1 MQIPY
6 RQYGSRLF
14 LYLVCLATTW
24 NLRFCALA
32 PVGALFIL
40 SKIADGLKRESEKN
54 YEKAFGLTS
63 LTSVVIGGSVT
74 SIGIYAFSGCTSLT
88 SIKYRG
94 TEAQW
99 NSISKGSYWNSGT
112 GKYAITYNYTDE

>member
-6 RQYGSRLF
+6 RQYGSRLY

-40 SKIADGLKRESEKN
+40 KRKEKRME
-54 YEKAFGLTS
+54 YVSPQAIFLGVGTPDIISASTS
-63 LTSVVIGGSVT
+63 APEGEWD
-74 SIGIYAFSGCTSLT
+74 
-88 SIKYRG
+88 
-94 TEAQW
+94 TEM
-99 NSISKGSYWNSGT
+99 
-112 GKYAITYNYTDE
+112 